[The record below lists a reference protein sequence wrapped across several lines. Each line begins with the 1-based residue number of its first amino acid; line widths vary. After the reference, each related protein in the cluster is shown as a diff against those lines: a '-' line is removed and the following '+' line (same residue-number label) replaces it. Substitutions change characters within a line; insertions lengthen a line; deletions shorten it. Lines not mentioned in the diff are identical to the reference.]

1 MNTVNFNIP
10 TILTLTRI
18 ILIPFFIIITPENP
32 LLGVSIFIIASATDF
47 LDGYFARRSGQIT
60 KFGIILDPIADKFL
74 VISALILLVDMV
86 KISAWIA
93 ILIVVREF
101 IVTGLRVFA
110 LSKNIVIP
118 AETGG
123 KIKAVTQMTSIVL
136 LLLPGGIGLID
147 FYDIGLVL
155 IYIAVILTI
164 VSGLKYTHSFLKHT
178 QNNSNA
184 ERNSQ

>member
-32 LLGVSIFIIASATDF
+32 LLGVGIFIIASLTDF
-47 LDGYFARRSGQIT
+47 FDGYYARKTGQIT

-101 IVTGLRVFA
+101 LVTGLRIFA

-118 AETGG
+118 AEAGG
-123 KIKAVTQMTSIVL
+123 KIKAVTQMLSIIL
-136 LLLPGGIGLID
+136 LLIPGGIGLID
-147 FYDIGLVL
+147 FYDIGLIL
-155 IYIAVILTI
+155 IYIAVFFTV

-178 QNNSNA
+178 QHNTNT
-184 ERNSQ
+184 ERGSQ

>member
-1 MNTVNFNIP
+1 MSTINFNIP
-10 TILTLTRI
+10 TILTFIRI
-18 ILIPFFIIITPENP
+18 ILIPFFVIITPQNP

-47 LDGYFARRSGQIT
+47 FDGYFARRTGQIT

-86 KISAWIA
+86 RISAWIA

-101 IVTGLRVFA
+101 LVTGLRVFA
-110 LSKNIVIP
+110 LSKDIVIP

-123 KIKAVTQMTSIVL
+123 KLKAVAQMTSIIL
-136 LLLPGGIGLID
+136 LLLPGGIGMID

-155 IYIAVILTI
+155 IYIAVVLTLL
-164 VSGLKYTHSFLKHT
+164 SGLKYTLSFLRHT
-178 QNNSNA
+178 QHNS
-184 ERNSQ
+184 S